1 MKAENYK
8 IWHKS
13 GATLSLTAASR
24 TLPQLGT
31 GERSHS
37 TDNGDE
43 PGHKYERY
51 AEAFTQLPGGMAGV
65 LWSH

>member
-1 MKAENYK
+1 MEDWDVSAE
-8 IWHKS
+8 
-13 GATLSLTAASR
+13 
-24 TLPQLGT
+24 LGT